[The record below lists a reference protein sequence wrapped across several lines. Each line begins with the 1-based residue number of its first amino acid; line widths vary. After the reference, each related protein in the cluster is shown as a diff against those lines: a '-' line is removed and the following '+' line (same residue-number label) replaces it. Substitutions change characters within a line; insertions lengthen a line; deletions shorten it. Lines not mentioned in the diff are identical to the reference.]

1 MKPAI
6 IVRACFV
13 LLTLVA
19 IALHACS
26 LQSAAAPAP
35 RDRGSVPD
43 AAVWDEGDHK
53 ISLRSKL
60 KGLGPDPVILLP
72 LYTRCTGSCPVLTR
86 KLQSEL
92 ARLNSKASYHV
103 VLFSFDPAE
112 TSESLKLFRER
123 ERLPGEWLMVRG
135 DELEIRR
142 FFDFFHY
149 SVMKENGALI
159 HPSEIFLLTIDAS
172 AGNELRWRAS
182 LVGVDWSARD
192 LEKELK
198 EIQSPSLMGRIEMNP
213 ETIAKTALAGL
224 IASLGFL
231 IAWITFRKASRP
243 IPQH

>member
-1 MKPAI
+1 MKTAI
-6 IVRACFV
+6 NLRACFV
-13 LLTLVA
+13 LLVLIF
-19 IALHACS
+19 IALHACP
-26 LQSAAAPAP
+26 LEAAVATAP
-35 RDRGSVPD
+35 RERGPVPD
-43 AAVWDEGDHK
+43 AAVWDEADHR
-53 ISLRSKL
+53 ISLRAKL
-60 KGLGPDPVILLP
+60 TELGPDPIILLP
-72 LYTRCTGSCPVLTR
+72 LYTSCMGSCPVLTR

-92 ARLNSKASYHV
+92 ARLNSHASYHV

-135 DELEIRR
+135 DEVEIRR

-159 HPSEIFLLTIDAS
+159 HPSEIFLLATDTS
-172 AGNELRWRAS
+172 AGDELEWRAS

-192 LEKELK
+192 IERELK

-213 ETIAKTALAGL
+213 GLIAKTAFAGL

-231 IAWITFRKASRP
+231 IAWVTFRKASRP
-243 IPQH
+243 IPQN